1 MTPLAPTVPLAAQ
14 EDMVTVL
21 VPENPAEQKLAEAV
35 LEEAGISFLVKNAD
49 LQNLY
54 GTGEIGLHNPMGS
67 IEVQVAGIEADRA
80 GRLLADALTP
90 ADSEAF
96 DEREAALAARFRR
109 YSTYS
114 LVWGVFWIGG
124 IGSLLAIYFGL
135 KALSLRRE
143 APALPKTRA
152 VVGLALGLS
161 GLAILFLEW
170 GLPLLR

>member
-1 MTPLAPTVPLAAQ
+1 MAPLAPTVPLAAQ

-35 LEEAGISFLVKNAD
+35 LAEAGISFLVKNAD

-67 IEVQVAGIEADRA
+67 IEVQVAGGEADRA

-96 DEREAALAARFRR
+96 DERAAALEARFRR
-109 YSTYS
+109 DSARS
-114 LVWGVFWIGG
+114 LVCGVFWLGG
-124 IGSLLAIYFGL
+124 IGSVLAIYFGL

-143 APALPKTRA
+143 APALPKTRP
-152 VVGLALGLS
+152 VFGLALGLA

-170 GLPLLR
+170 GLPLFR